1 MSQENLVKLE
11 SEGAE
16 EGALGKGHMLFT
28 RKNKKTLK
36 DRLRLRKY
44 NPIAKIH
51 TWYKEVK

>member
-11 SEGAE
+11 SEGTE
-16 EGALGKGHMLFT
+16 DGAVGKGHMLFT

-44 NPIAKIH
+44 NPIAKLH